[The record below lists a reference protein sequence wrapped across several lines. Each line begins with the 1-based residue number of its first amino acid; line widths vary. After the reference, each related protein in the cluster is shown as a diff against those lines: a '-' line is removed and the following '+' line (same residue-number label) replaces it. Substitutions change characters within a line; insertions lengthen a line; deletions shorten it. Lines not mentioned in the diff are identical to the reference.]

1 MKHIRIL
8 IIFII
13 YTFDTVN
20 FKENIMNLKTNHLGK
35 ALIAGMLLHQPFLVQ
50 ANVNEVNGIVQQ
62 VDTYKVSGTIVD
74 VNGESV
80 IGASVLEKGTTNG
93 TITDFDGKFT
103 LNVTPGST
111 LVISFIGFANQEYTI
126 SKDNMA
132 LSIIMKEDSEMIDE
146 VVVVGYG
153 VQKKENLTGAV
164 AAVNFKEV
172 SNMPVA
178 NTANMLQGRLPGVM
192 LTSGGA
198 QAGHDN
204 PQIRVRGVGTI
215 GGDGKNNPMVL
226 IDGVE
231 SSVAQISEIPASDIE
246 SVSVLKDAA
255 SASIY
260 GVRAANGVILIT
272 TKRGGESKPSITY
285 SGNIAIQQ
293 ATVLPDYV
301 NSYEWAKMYNE
312 CYPNKAYTDEMLQK
326 LQDGSDPDH
335 FANTDWANE
344 LFRTAP
350 MHQHHLSVNG
360 GTENVHY
367 MISTQYFKQDGI
379 LRNTSNQ
386 RFNFRSNLDAK
397 LGIVKLGLNLSG
409 SKQHIDEP
417 ALEIGG
423 DGLMRRLTHYARPTI
438 PVYYSNGSYGHVDGN
453 SFLSDAKNPLY
464 ELNRGFKD
472 NEHYRFDG
480 KFFGEVDIVK
490 GLKFRSSIAYKYH
503 MNDATTYNPRT
514 LEIVD
519 ADGNSIKP
527 EGTQNTLKDYHY
539 VKTSYINENILT
551 YDKALGKHDVHLL
564 LGHSIQASR
573 WDKINATKQGFPTDN
588 IYEMDGGTQNDK
600 VTGSAEE
607 VALQSF
613 FGRINYNYDGRYLFE
628 ANVRHDGSSRLPSN
642 NRYAT
647 FPSFSG
653 AWLMTN
659 EKFMQNVKFLNSLKL
674 RASWG
679 MLGNQE
685 IGNYAFLQSL
695 LANGNYYFGDVKNV
709 GMKYSQIA
717 NENIKWETTT
727 IVDFGIDASF
737 WQGKINVVFDWYDKT
752 TSDILLQLP
761 MSYTFLGRT
770 SAPFQNSGKVRNRG
784 WEFSANY
791 YDGIG
796 DWSWQAGFSISGVH
810 NEILDMGGV
819 DNISGNT
826 INREGEAIGSYYGLQ
841 AIGIYRTE
849 EDLKRVNE
857 NGQDIKQYGQK
868 PKLGDIMYADLNND
882 GNITDADRTIIGNP
896 FPKLQYSFNLGFSYK
911 NFDVTTFWQGVSGL
925 NRFNW
930 ESSTIAQG
938 GNKTSRWLDRWAVE
952 NPDGSMPRMGEKNN
966 DKYSSFWLSDG
977 DYLRLKNLEIGYTF
991 AKKPWLNKL
1000 HIQNLRLYLSG
1011 TNLLTFTSVED
1022 YDPEKASGD
1031 MRNDVHPNSK
1041 TYSFGVNVK
1050 F

>member
-1 MKHIRIL
+1 MEITFVVQIL
-8 IIFII
+8 K
-13 YTFDTVN
+13 N
-20 FKENIMNLKTNHLGK
+20 NIMNLKVNPLGK
-35 ALIAGMLLHQPFLVQ
+35 ALILGMLLPQPFSTF
-50 ANVNEVNGIVQQ
+50 ANSEIVVNSFQQ
-62 VDTYKVSGTIVD
+62 TDSYVVTGTIVD

-103 LNVTPGST
+103 LKVTPGAT
-111 LVISFIGFANQEYTI
+111 LVVSFIGFGNQEFLI
-126 SKDNMA
+126 NKDNMS
-132 LSIIMKEDSEMIDE
+132 LSVEMKEDTEMIDE

-204 PQIRVRGVGTI
+204 PEIRVRGVGSI
-215 GGDGKNNPMVL
+215 GNGAKNNPMVL

-231 SSVAQISEIPASDIE
+231 STVSQISEIPASDIE

-272 TKRGGESKPSITY
+272 TKRGGESKLSITY
-285 SGNIAIQQ
+285 SGSIAIQQ

-312 CYPNKAYTDEMLQK
+312 CNPNKAYTDEMLQK
-326 LQDGSDPDH
+326 LQDGSDTDR
-335 FANTDWANE
+335 FANTDWADE

-350 MHQHHLSVNG
+350 MHQHHLSING

-379 LRNTSNQ
+379 LKNTSNQ
-386 RFNFRSNLDAK
+386 RFNFRSNVDAK
-397 LGIVKLGLNLSG
+397 LGRFKFGLNLSG

-417 ALEIGG
+417 AKGV
-423 DGLMRRLTHYARPTI
+423 DGNEGIMRKLTGHSRPTI
-438 PVYYSNGSYGHVDGN
+438 PVFYSNGNYGHVDGN
-453 SFLSDAKNPLY
+453 PYLADTKNPLY
-464 ELNRGFKD
+464 ELSFGFKD

-480 KFFGEVDIVK
+480 KFFGEVDIIK
-490 GLKFRSSIAYKYH
+490 GLIFRSSIAYKYH
-503 MNDATTYNPRT
+503 MNDATTYNPRL

-519 ADGNSIKP
+519 AEGNSIKP

-539 VKTSYINENILT
+539 IETSYINENILT
-551 YDKALGKHDVHLL
+551 YDKAFGKHNVHLL

-573 WDKINATKQGFPTDN
+573 WDKMNATKQGFPTDN
-588 IYEMDGGTQNDK
+588 IYEMDGGTQNDE

-613 FGRINYNYDGRYLFE
+613 FGRVNYNYDGRYLFE
-628 ANVRHDGSSRLPSN
+628 ANIRHDGSSRLSSN
-642 NRYAT
+642 DRYAT

-653 AWLMTN
+653 AWLMSN

-685 IGNYAFLQSL
+685 ISNYAFLQSL
-695 LANGNYYFGDVKNV
+695 LAKGNYYWDDVKNV

-727 IVDFGIDASF
+727 IVDFGVDASF
-737 WQGKINVVFDWYDKT
+737 WQRKINVVFDWYDKI

-761 MSYTFLGRT
+761 MSYTFLGRL
-770 SAPFQNSGKVRNRG
+770 SSPFQNSGKVRNRG

-791 YDGIG
+791 YDMMG

-819 DNISGNT
+819 ENINGNT

-857 NGQDIKQYGQK
+857 NGQEIKQYGQK
-868 PKLGDIMYADLNND
+868 PKLGDIMYADLNNN
-882 GNITDADRTIIGNP
+882 GNITDDDRTIIGNP
-896 FPKLQYSFNLGFSYK
+896 FPKLQYSFNWGFSYK
-911 NFDVTTFWQGVSGL
+911 NFDVSTFWQGVAGV
-925 NRFNW
+925 NRFSW
-930 ESSTIAQG
+930 ESSTIAEGG
-938 GNKTSRWLDRWAVE
+938 GNKTSRWLDRWSSE
-952 NPDGSMPRMGEKNN
+952 NPDGSMPHMGVKNN
-966 DKYSSFWLSDG
+966 DKYSSFWLTNG
-977 DYLRLKNLEIGYTF
+977 DYLRLKNIEIGYTF
-991 AKKPWLNKL
+991 TKKPWLNKL

-1022 YDPEKASGD
+1022 YDPEKPNGD
-1031 MRNDVHPNSK
+1031 MRNDVHPNTK
-1041 TYSFGVNVK
+1041 TYSFGINVK